1 MKKTESVSEA
11 RLKSEAEKRDNR
23 IESLQR
29 ELEITSKRDL
39 ETKQQLETVIIQ
51 QMKNIEEMK
60 TQHANEVQSY
70 NQKILEAQAQMIEAK
85 SDISRSTVQSNYKI
99 QELEKVL
106 KIRELKVDQLEKDLA
121 LSHQMLN

>member
-1 MKKTESVSEA
+1 
-11 RLKSEAEKRDNR
+11 
-23 IESLQR
+23 
-29 ELEITSKRDL
+29 
-39 ETKQQLETVIIQ
+39 
-51 QMKNIEEMK
+51 MKNIEEMK

-70 NQKILEAQAQMIEAK
+70 NKKILEAQAQMIEAK

-106 KIRELKVDQLEKDLA
+106 KIRELKIDQLEKDLA

>member
-1 MKKTESVSEA
+1 
-11 RLKSEAEKRDNR
+11 
-23 IESLQR
+23 
-29 ELEITSKRDL
+29 
-39 ETKQQLETVIIQ
+39 
-51 QMKNIEEMK
+51 
-60 TQHANEVQSY
+60 
-70 NQKILEAQAQMIEAK
+70 MIEAK